1 MSYLH
6 AIAAAFLAFV
16 ASCSGPANPP
26 PAHMLHSGA
35 KHIVVLQPGD
45 EVRLGLST
53 QPARAQQFVPRVHG
67 YGVIISLGT
76 IGQTDSDIATAQA
89 ALNDSQANADRM
101 QKLYDTNVG
110 GHAISLQALEAA
122 KHQAASDH
130 AALDLANRKEIATFG
145 EHAPWRSVERNS
157 PIIADITSGRY
168 VLVQATF
175 ALDVNFNGLPPSF
188 TISRLNAQPG
198 DPNWTATR
206 IWDGP
211 EDPTIPG
218 RSFFALAES
227 TPLAQGEHVLVY
239 APTGAPVSGVA
250 ISSDAVV
257 LNEDKSWCYVW
268 IAAGTYKRVPID
280 LSDQLPDGYFVAKGI
295 APNQPVVIKGAGLLL
310 AHELGAATP
319 GQD

>member
-1 MSYLH
+1 MKYQH
-6 AIAAAFLAFV
+6 AIATALVVFLT
-16 ASCSGPANPP
+16 SCGRSDEAPP
-26 PAHMLHSGA
+26 THALHVNA
-35 KHIVVLQPGD
+35 KRIVVLAIGD
-45 EVRLGLST
+45 ETRLGLT
-53 QPARAQQFVPRVHG
+53 TKPARPQQFVPRVHG
-67 YGVIISLGT
+67 YGVVISLST

-101 QKLYDTNVG
+101 QRLYDTNIG
-110 GHAISLQALEAA
+110 GHAISLLALDAA
-122 KHQAASDH
+122 KHQAASDR

-145 EHAPWRSVERNS
+145 EHAPWRSVDRNS

-175 ALDVNFNGLPPSF
+175 ALDVNFKGLPPSF
-188 TISRLNAQPG
+188 AISRLNAQPG
-198 DPNWTATR
+198 DPNWTANE

-218 RSFFALAES
+218 RSFFALAEG

-239 APTGAPVSGVA
+239 APTGAAVSGVA

-257 LNEDKSWCYVW
+257 LNEDKSWCYIE
-268 IAAGTYKRVPID
+268 IAPHTYRRVAID

-295 APNQPVVIKGAGLLL
+295 AANQPVVVKGAGLLL